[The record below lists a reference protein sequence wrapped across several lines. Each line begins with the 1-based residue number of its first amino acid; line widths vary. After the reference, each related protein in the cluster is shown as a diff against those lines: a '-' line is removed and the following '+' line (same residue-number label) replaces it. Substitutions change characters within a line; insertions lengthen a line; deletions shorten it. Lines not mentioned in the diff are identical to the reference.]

1 MQKFGLCESDAE
13 VMVSVHVQFGPW
25 QSAAKVPLALAQK
38 RAEDHLLPQ
47 LFLCLLSGNHL
58 FSIGIS
64 PGIE

>member
-1 MQKFGLCESDAE
+1 MRKFGLRGSDAE

-25 QSAAKVPLALAQK
+25 QSAANVPLALAQK